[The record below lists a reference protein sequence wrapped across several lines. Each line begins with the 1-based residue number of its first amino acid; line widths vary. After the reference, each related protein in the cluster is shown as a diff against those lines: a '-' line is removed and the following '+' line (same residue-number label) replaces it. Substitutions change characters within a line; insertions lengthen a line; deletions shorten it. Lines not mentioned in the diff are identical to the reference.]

1 MRIPPKNTIL
11 YFTGQHQLCKTYR
24 CNIDNLHDLSG
35 KIYAKVVYSQK
46 DVIATQMK
54 ELQSRVS
61 DVLHEG
67 SKSVTVLDEV
77 LLRLLTAFSSS

>member
-1 MRIPPKNTIL
+1 MYHRCFSFRVFLFGPL
-11 YFTGQHQLCKTYR
+11 QH
-24 CNIDNLHDLSG
+24 
-35 KIYAKVVYSQK
+35 AKEVYSQK

-77 LLRLLTAFSSS
+77 LLILLTAFGSS

>member
-1 MRIPPKNTIL
+1 MFLFGPL
-11 YFTGQHQLCKTYR
+11 QH
-24 CNIDNLHDLSG
+24 
-35 KIYAKVVYSQK
+35 AKELYSQK

-67 SKSVTVLDEV
+67 SKSVTVLDDV
-77 LLRLLTAFSSS
+77 LLILLTAFGSS